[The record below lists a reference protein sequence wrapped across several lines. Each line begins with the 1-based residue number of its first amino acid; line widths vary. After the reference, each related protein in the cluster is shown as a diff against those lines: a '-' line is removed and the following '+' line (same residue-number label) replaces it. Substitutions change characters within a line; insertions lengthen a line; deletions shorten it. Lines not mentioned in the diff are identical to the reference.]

1 MINDAVNQSKLTS
14 DTPVKT
20 PLNNK
25 KWNDFALNLW
35 GEKQQNDAWSGSLLS
50 GMVLSIWLQ
59 QLDCW
64 LYSTTYVIND
74 AVNQSKLTSDTPVK
88 TPLNNKK
95 WNDFA
100 LNLWGE
106 KQ

>member
-1 MINDAVNQSKLTS
+1 MI
-14 DTPVKT
+14 
-20 PLNNK
+20 
-25 KWNDFALNLW
+25 
-35 GEKQQNDAWSGSLLS
+35 GEPSFRDGSIHLATTIEL
-50 GMVLSIWLQ
+50 G
-59 QLDCW
+59 W

-100 LNLWGE
+100 LNLCGE

>member
-1 MINDAVNQSKLTS
+1 M
-14 DTPVKT
+14 
-20 PLNNK
+20 
-25 KWNDFALNLW
+25 
-35 GEKQQNDAWSGSLLS
+35 
-50 GMVLSIWLQ
+50 
-59 QLDCW
+59 
-64 LYSTTYVIND
+64 YVIND

-100 LNLWGE
+100 LNLCGE